1 MNAKLDNITTQYRKF
16 NENQALT
23 EGQLNEFID
32 YFEDQDRLSR
42 TRLSGVGVVCGFQ
55 STYIDF
61 VLQPDSVM
69 EKKSGSE
76 DREIDL
82 NFNTIAI
89 TQGAGVTTDGDL
101 ITLRQKTDKEAEVTI
116 DFTTNTYKYFRNYTD
131 KVGYK
136 HFLIGGKQ
144 IPLLELI
151 TQEEY
156 TQLKIQGDYAHLY
169 DQAGLMVR
177 LDERHWIKI
186 GAEVSDGT
194 TLLSSVLTVGQSDWA
209 TGSFPGDP
217 SEFWIRASVTH
228 GVLRVQVSLDGRHWP
243 LVRLASFPIAASY
256 QVGPFSC
263 TPERG
268 GLEVVFSE
276 FQISAPNGK
285 ALHDLS

>member
-1 MNAKLDNITTQYRKF
+1 MFETMKWLNPPQQQSV
-16 NENQALT
+16 QAH
-23 EGQLNEFID
+23 QV
-32 YFEDQDRLSR
+32 QMR
-42 TRLSGVGVVCGFQ
+42 TDPNTDFWRETHYGFTRDSG
-55 STYIDF
+55 
-61 VLQPDSVM
+61 
-69 EKKSGSE
+69 
-76 DREIDL
+76 
-82 NFNTIAI
+82 
-89 TQGAGVTTDGDL
+89 
-101 ITLRQKTDKEAEVTI
+101 
-116 DFTTNTYKYFRNYTD
+116 
-131 KVGYK
+131 
-136 HFLIGGKQ
+136 HFLYHETAGDFSA
-144 IPLLELI
+144 
-151 TQEEY
+151 
-156 TQLKIQGDYAHLY
+156 QLKIQGDYAHLY

-217 SEFWIRASVTH
+217 SEFWIRVSVTH